1 MDNTRWCAA
10 CAEVTA
16 YVTFDCTDHP
26 EDCVELVC
34 EVCGTGLELAPVQVV
49 RAAAAARTAKGGARR
64 TA

>member
-34 EVCGTGLELAPVQVV
+34 EICGTGLELAPVQ
-49 RAAAAARTAKGGARR
+49 AARTAWGEEGGARR
-64 TA
+64 SA